1 MIRSV
6 MTIKIVSKNIKIS
19 NKIIFFEDL
28 LVYRRLKIMV
38 LIIGL
43 FLFVNLLLLII
54 NIICFCNK
62 SRYFIYS
69 MFINNIISVTTLL
82 MCINYIKELM
92 LKSDWTALL
101 DIVPVIVPILT
112 IYFIGVCMIQMIL
125 MILFYK
131 KWVICQ

>member
-1 MIRSV
+1 

-43 FLFVNLLLLII
+43 FLFVNLLLLFI
-54 NIICFCNK
+54 NIICFYSK

-92 LKSDWTALL
+92 LKSDWAALL
-101 DIVPVIVPILT
+101 DIVPFIVPILT
-112 IYFIGVCMIQMIL
+112 IYFIGVCVIQMIL
-125 MILFYK
+125 MIFFL
-131 KWVICQ
+131 

>member
-1 MIRSV
+1 

-92 LKSDWTALL
+92 LKSDWTVLL

>member
-1 MIRSV
+1 

-69 MFINNIISVTTLL
+69 MFINNIISVITLL

>member
-1 MIRSV
+1 

-125 MILFYK
+125 MILFY
-131 KWVICQ
+131 

>member
-1 MIRSV
+1 

-69 MFINNIISVTTLL
+69 MFINNIISVITLL

-92 LKSDWTALL
+92 LKSDWAALL
-101 DIVPVIVPILT
+101 DIVPFIVPILT

>member
-1 MIRSV
+1 

-69 MFINNIISVTTLL
+69 MFINNIISVTKLL

-112 IYFIGVCMIQMIL
+112 IYFIGVCLIQMIL

>member
-1 MIRSV
+1 

-69 MFINNIISVTTLL
+69 MFINNI
-82 MCINYIKELM
+82 KELM

>member
-1 MIRSV
+1 

-43 FLFVNLLLLII
+43 FLFVNLLLLFI
-54 NIICFCNK
+54 NIICFYSK

-92 LKSDWTALL
+92 LKSDWAALL
-101 DIVPVIVPILT
+101 DVVPFIVPILT
-112 IYFIGVCMIQMIL
+112 IYFIGVCVIQMIL
-125 MILFYK
+125 MIFFYK
-131 KWVICQ
+131 K

>member
-1 MIRSV
+1 
-6 MTIKIVSKNIKIS
+6 
-19 NKIIFFEDL
+19 
-28 LVYRRLKIMV
+28 MV

-43 FLFVNLLLLII
+43 FLFVNLLLLFI

-82 MCINYIKELM
+82 MM

-112 IYFIGVCMIQMIL
+112 IYFIGVCVIQMIL

-131 KWVICQ
+131 K

>member
-1 MIRSV
+1 

-19 NKIIFFEDL
+19 NNIIFFEDL

>member
-1 MIRSV
+1 

-82 MCINYIKELM
+82 MCINNIKELM

>member
-1 MIRSV
+1 

-19 NKIIFFEDL
+19 NIIIFFEDL

>member
-1 MIRSV
+1 

-43 FLFVNLLLLII
+43 FLFVNLLLLFI

-69 MFINNIISVTTLL
+69 MFINNIISVITLL
-82 MCINYIKELM
+82 MCINYIKDLM
-92 LKSDWTALL
+92 LKSDWAALL
-101 DIVPVIVPILT
+101 DIVPFIVPILT
-112 IYFIGVCMIQMIL
+112 IYFIGVCVIQMIL
-125 MILFYK
+125 MIFFYK
-131 KWVICQ
+131 K

>member
-1 MIRSV
+1 

-112 IYFIGVCMIQMIL
+112 IYFIDVCMIQMIL

>member
-1 MIRSV
+1 
-6 MTIKIVSKNIKIS
+6 
-19 NKIIFFEDL
+19 
-28 LVYRRLKIMV
+28 MV

-43 FLFVNLLLLII
+43 FLFVNLLLLFI

-92 LKSDWTALL
+92 LKSDWTSLL
-101 DIVPVIVPILT
+101 DIVPVIVPKLT
-112 IYFIGVCMIQMIL
+112 IYFIGVCVIQMIL

-131 KWVICQ
+131 KMSNLSIE

>member
-1 MIRSV
+1 
-6 MTIKIVSKNIKIS
+6 
-19 NKIIFFEDL
+19 
-28 LVYRRLKIMV
+28 MV

-43 FLFVNLLLLII
+43 FLFVNLLLLFI

-101 DIVPVIVPILT
+101 DIVPVIVPIVRAAGHQQ
-112 IYFIGVCMIQMIL
+112 IVPCGNRQQSFP
-125 MILFYK
+125 LFRR
-131 KWVICQ
+131 ISTAGIPAL

>member
-1 MIRSV
+1 

-19 NKIIFFEDL
+19 NQIIFFEDL

-43 FLFVNLLLLII
+43 FLFVNLLLLFI
-54 NIICFCNK
+54 NIICFYSK

-92 LKSDWTALL
+92 LKSDWAALL
-101 DIVPVIVPILT
+101 DIVPFIVPILT
-112 IYFIGVCMIQMIL
+112 IYFIGVCVIQMIL
-125 MILFYK
+125 MIFFYK
-131 KWVICQ
+131 K

>member
-1 MIRSV
+1 

-43 FLFVNLLLLII
+43 FLFVNLLLLFI
-54 NIICFCNK
+54 NIICFYSK

-92 LKSDWTALL
+92 LKSDWAALL
-101 DIVPVIVPILT
+101 DIVPFIVPILT
-112 IYFIGVCMIQMIL
+112 IYFIGVCVIKMIL
-125 MILFYK
+125 MIFFYK
-131 KWVICQ
+131 K

>member
-1 MIRSV
+1 

-38 LIIGL
+38 LSIGL
-43 FLFVNLLLLII
+43 FLFVNLLLLFI
-54 NIICFCNK
+54 NIICFYSK

-92 LKSDWTALL
+92 LKSDWAALL
-101 DIVPVIVPILT
+101 DIVPFIVPILT
-112 IYFIGVCMIQMIL
+112 IYFIGVCVIQMIL
-125 MILFYK
+125 MIFFYK
-131 KWVICQ
+131 K

>member
-1 MIRSV
+1 

-92 LKSDWTALL
+92 LQSDWTALS
-101 DIVPVIVPILT
+101 DIVPVMDPILT

>member
-1 MIRSV
+1 
-6 MTIKIVSKNIKIS
+6 MTITIVSKNIKIS
-19 NKIIFFEDL
+19 YNIIFFEDV

>member
-1 MIRSV
+1 

-43 FLFVNLLLLII
+43 FLFVNLLLLFI
-54 NIICFCNK
+54 NIICFYSK

-92 LKSDWTALL
+92 LKSDWAALL
-101 DIVPVIVPILT
+101 DIVPFIVPILT
-112 IYFIGVCMIQMIL
+112 IYFIGVCVIQMIL
-125 MILFYK
+125 MIFFYK
-131 KWVICQ
+131 K

>member
-1 MIRSV
+1 

-112 IYFIGVCMIQMIL
+112 IYFICVCMIQMIL

>member
-1 MIRSV
+1 

>member
-1 MIRSV
+1 

-69 MFINNIISVTTLL
+69 MFINNIISVTTFL

-131 KWVICQ
+131 KIVK